1 MSSLYPSLCGVGAGP
16 AGKGG
21 NLRPS
26 WPEAALAK
34 EVCEQTPG
42 ARRERQTDTA
52 HTCTWTGWGSGIHA
66 QCEHLT
72 LHPANPH
79 LKHKEKGSEKST
91 KLNAL
96 VGTQYRGR
104 SATHK
109 HPSISRAEQPVQF
122 LPTGSSGREAKLG
135 LGQPAL
141 ELERECELRES

>member
-1 MSSLYPSLCGVGAGP
+1 MGLGQGP
-16 AGKGG
+16 QGKAAISAPHGLK
-21 NLRPS
+21 LR
-26 WPEAALAK
+26 WPRRFASRP
-34 EVCEQTPG
+34 QGP
-42 ARRERQTDTA
+42 RRERQTDTA